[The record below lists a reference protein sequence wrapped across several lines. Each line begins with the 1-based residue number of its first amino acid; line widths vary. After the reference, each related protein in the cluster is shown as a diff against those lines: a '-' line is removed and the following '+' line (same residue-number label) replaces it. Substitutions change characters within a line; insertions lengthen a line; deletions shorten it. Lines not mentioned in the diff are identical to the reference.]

1 MLELG
6 EFFVG
11 EGVEVGDAGDEFVL
25 EEPHDDGVAE
35 AFDVHDAAGGEVEE
49 AAGEAGGAIDVDAA
63 VVGLAFGAVD
73 LAVADGAVFGEVE
86 FFVAARVLGVFDDF
100 DDFGDDVAAALD
112 FDVVADEEA
121 EALDLVG
128 VVESGAGDGGA
139 ADGDG
144 CEDGDRGELA
154 GAADLGA
161 DVFDLGD
168 AAARGELEG
177 DGPARGAAGVAEA
190 ALHGGGVDL
199 DDDAVDFVT
208 ETVTSGFGFFDEGED
223 LVDGGHGFAVGIDAE
238 AESGEGVESF
248 GLLLKKVFAGFG
260 EQEVGVEVEPALGD
274 DVGLERADGSGGV
287 VARIGGGIETLG
299 NALFIGFN
307 ECGERHDDFAADF
320 EGGGDFRLS

>member
-25 EEPHDDGVAE
+25 EEAHHDGFAE

-49 AAGEAGGAIDVDAA
+49 AAGEAGGAGEVDAA
-63 VVGLAFGAVD
+63 VVGFAFGAVD
-73 LAVADGAVFGEVE
+73 LAVADRAVFGEVE
-86 FFVAARVLGVFDDF
+86 FFVAARVLGVFDDL

-128 VVESGAGDGGA
+128 VVEGGAGDGGA
-139 ADGDG
+139 ADGDRRERG
-144 CEDGDRGELA
+144 DGGELA

-168 AAARGELEG
+168 AAARGEFEG

-190 ALHGGGVDL
+190 ALDWRR
-199 DDDAVDFVT
+199 
-208 ETVTSGFGFFDEGED
+208 S
-223 LVDGGHGFAVGIDAE
+223 
-238 AESGEGVESF
+238 
-248 GLLLKKVFAGFG
+248 
-260 EQEVGVEVEPALGD
+260 
-274 DVGLERADGSGGV
+274 
-287 VARIGGGIETLG
+287 
-299 NALFIGFN
+299 
-307 ECGERHDDFAADF
+307 
-320 EGGGDFRLS
+320 